1 MTGDQTLLR
10 QAQLAIKAGNTQE
23 ARRLLEQ
30 AARLSPNDYRP
41 WLWLA
46 GVTPSAQA
54 SLAYLER
61 AAALDPQNPTIQRAR
76 LWAEQRLAQQPPPD
90 SAVAPAAAAAPAAVA
105 APAAPVSPAASAAAS
120 RRRWLPAVVILMI
133 CLLGLAAGWAAWQ
146 RLPSD
151 APVAAA
157 AVDTAGESPAEA
169 VAAAGMTATIAAD
182 APATAAATETAAA
195 PAAGST
201 EPLPAPTGNETS
213 AASPPTAT
221 TLPATATPDS
231 HLPPKRVVAAASA
244 RATWTP
250 TPTPSPTPS
259 PTPVPTATPIPPTA
273 VPAASIAGIPIGY
286 GEPWVDVN
294 LTTQTLVA
302 YRGADP
308 VFSTLI
314 SSGTWAF
321 PTVTGQFRIYLRYE
335 SQDMNGYLLGYDYY
349 LPDVPYVMYFYEDY
363 ALHGTY
369 WHNNF
374 GTPMSHGCVN
384 LATGD
389 AQWLFNFTSIGTLVN
404 VHY

>member
-1 MTGDQTLLR
+1 MNGDQTLLQ
-10 QAQLAIKAGNTQE
+10 QAQAAIKAGNAAE

-30 AARLSPNDYRP
+30 AIRLSPNDYRP

-61 AAALDPQNPTIQRAR
+61 AAALNPQNATIKQAR
-76 LWAEQRLAQQPPPD
+76 QWAERRLAQEQQNKPAAASVVAAALAP
-90 SAVAPAAAAAPAAVA
+90 AVAPAPNIATRSAAP
-105 APAAPVSPAASAAAS
+105 
-120 RRRWLPAVVILMI
+120 RRRWLPVAVILVI
-133 CLLGLAAGWAAWQ
+133 CLLGLAAGWAAWERQ
-146 RLPSD
+146 QPD
-151 APVAAA
+151 PPVAEAA
-157 AVDTAGESPAEA
+157 ANGAVATTGETAPTTAPAATADTAASEIEVTS
-169 VAAAGMTATIAAD
+169 I
-182 APATAAATETAAA
+182 PATADSLPTTAGSETADAA
-195 PAAGST
+195 Q
-201 EPLPAPTGNETS
+201 PTM
-213 AASPPTAT
+213 TA
-221 TLPATATPDS
+221 LPATATTGS
-231 HLPPKRVVAAASA
+231 RLPPKRAAVAAAA

-250 TPTPSPTPS
+250 TPTPTATPS
-259 PTPVPTATPIPPTA
+259 PTPVPTATPVPPTPVPVAA
-273 VPAASIAGIPIGY
+273 VAGIPIAD

-294 LTTQTLVA
+294 LTSQTLVA
-302 YRGADP
+302 YRGNEP

-349 LPDVPYVMYFYEDY
+349 LPNVPYVMYFYEDY

-389 AQWLFNFTSIGTLVN
+389 AQWLFNFTTIGTLVN